1 MVQISETAKEKL
13 IEALKEHGENPAVRL
28 YVAGSG

>member
-1 MVQISETAKEKL
+1 MIRVTEQARGKL
-13 IEALKEHGENPAVRL
+13 LESLKEHGDRPAVRV

>member
-1 MVQISETAKEKL
+1 MIQISEAATEKL
-13 IEALKEHGENPAVRL
+13 KEALKEHGENPAVRV